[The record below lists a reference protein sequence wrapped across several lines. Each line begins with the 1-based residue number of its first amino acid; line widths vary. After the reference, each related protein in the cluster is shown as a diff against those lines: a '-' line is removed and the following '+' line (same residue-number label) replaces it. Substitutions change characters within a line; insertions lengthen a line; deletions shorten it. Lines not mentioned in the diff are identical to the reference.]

1 MSDQT
6 ILNGKMLLLQQKLR
20 DLGRILIAYSGGVDS
35 TFLLKAAVDTLGREN
50 VLAVIST
57 GPVLPR
63 AELELARQ
71 LARQIGADLL
81 EIETTEMDSPNFRAN
96 PVDRCFH
103 CKSILFEHLE
113 PIAARHNMR
122 AILTGLNADDLSDYR
137 PGIKAARKFGV
148 QEPMAAA
155 GLTKAEI
162 RLLSKRCG
170 LPTADKPASPCLAS
184 RIPYGEPV
192 TPEKLRQIEEG
203 ETFLRSLGLR
213 DCRVR
218 HHGNLARLE
227 VPCERIAEFAQ
238 PNVRA
243 GIVQRFKEIGF
254 TFVSLDLQGFR
265 SGGLNEVLSVRGRDQ
280 AKESRGQ
287 PATAGPGDPS
297 APPAVLPRERT
308 QGASG

>member
-1 MSDQT
+1 MADET
-6 ILNGKMLLLQQKLR
+6 ILDGKMLLLQQKLR
-20 DLGRILIAYSGGVDS
+20 ELGRILIAYSGGVDS
-35 TFLLKAAVDTLGREN
+35 TFLLKAAVDTLGRQN

-81 EIETTEMDSPNFRAN
+81 EVETSEMDNPKFLAN

-113 PIAARHNMR
+113 PIAAQHNMR
-122 AILTGLNADDLSDYR
+122 AILTGLNADDLGDYR
-137 PGIKAARKFGV
+137 PGIQAARKHGV

-162 RLLSKRCG
+162 RTLSRRHG

-192 TPEKLRQIEEG
+192 TPEKLRQIEQG

-227 VPCERIAEFAQ
+227 IPSERIAEFAQ
-238 PNVRA
+238 PDVREKL
-243 GIVQRFKEIGF
+243 VKRFKELGF
-254 TFVSLDLQGFR
+254 TFIAMDLQGFR
-265 SGGLNEVLSVRGRDQ
+265 SGGLNEVLKSG
-280 AKESRGQ
+280 GQ
-287 PATAGPGDPS
+287 
-297 APPAVLPRERT
+297 LPV
-308 QGASG
+308 A

>member
-1 MSDQT
+1 MTDGT
-6 ILNGKMLLLQQKLR
+6 ILDGKMLVLQQKLR
-20 DLGRILIAYSGGVDS
+20 ELGRILIAYSGGVDS
-35 TFLLKAAVDTLGREN
+35 TFLLKAAVETLGREN

-63 AELELARQ
+63 AELDLARQ

-81 EIETTEMDSPNFRAN
+81 EVETTEMDNPKFRAN

-113 PIAARHNMR
+113 PIAARYGMR
-122 AILTGLNADDLSDYR
+122 AILTGLNADDLGDYR
-137 PGIKAARKFGV
+137 PGIQAARKHGV

-155 GLTKAEI
+155 GLSKAEI
-162 RLLSKRCG
+162 RVLSKRYG

-192 TPEKLRQIEEG
+192 TAEKLQQIEQG
-203 ETFLRSLGLR
+203 ELFLRGLGLL

-227 VPCERIAEFAQ
+227 IPCERIAEFAQ
-238 PNVRA
+238 PEVREK
-243 GIVQRFKEIGF
+243 IVARMKEIGF
-254 TFVSLDLQGFR
+254 TFVAMDLQGFR
-265 SGGLNEVLSVRGRDQ
+265 SGGLNEVLNSVRGT
-280 AKESRGQ
+280 GN
-287 PATAGPGDPS
+287 G
-297 APPAVLPRERT
+297 
-308 QGASG
+308 

>member
-1 MSDQT
+1 MTDDT
-6 ILNGKMLLLQQKLR
+6 ILNGKLLLLQQKLR
-20 DLGRILIAYSGGVDS
+20 ELGRILIAYSGGVDS
-35 TFLLKAAVDTLGREN
+35 TFLLKAAVDTLGRQN

-71 LARQIGADLL
+71 LAQQIGADLL
-81 EIETTEMDSPNFRAN
+81 EVETSEMDNPKFRAN

-113 PIAARHNMR
+113 PIAAQHGLC
-122 AILTGLNADDLSDYR
+122 AILTGLNADDLGDYR
-137 PGIKAARKFGV
+137 PGIQAARKFGV
-148 QEPMAAA
+148 VEPMAAA

-162 RLLSKRCG
+162 RLLSKRYG

-192 TPEKLRQIEEG
+192 TEEKLKQIEQG
-203 ETFLRSLGLR
+203 ESFLKGLGLR

-227 VPCERIAEFAQ
+227 IPAAQIVEFAQ
-238 PNVRA
+238 PETREK
-243 GIVQRFKEIGF
+243 IVKRFKELGF
-254 TFVSLDLQGFR
+254 TFIAMDLQGFR
-265 SGGLNEVLSVRGRDQ
+265 SGGLNEVLGG
-280 AKESRGQ
+280 KK
-287 PATAGPGDPS
+287 
-297 APPAVLPRERT
+297 
-308 QGASG
+308 

>member
-1 MSDQT
+1 MLDEA

-20 DLGRILIAYSGGVDS
+20 ELGRILIAYSGGVDS

-71 LARQIGADLL
+71 LARQIGADLM
-81 EIETTEMDSPNFRAN
+81 EIETTEMEDPNFRAN
-96 PVDRCFH
+96 PINRCFH

-113 PIAARHNMR
+113 PIAAKHNMR
-122 AILTGLNADDLSDYR
+122 AILTGLNADDLGDYR
-137 PGIKAARKFGV
+137 PGIQAARKYGV

-162 RLLSKRCG
+162 RVLSAKYG

-192 TPEKLRQIEEG
+192 TAEKLRQVEQG
-203 ETFLRSLGLR
+203 EAFLRDLGLR

-227 VPCERIAEFAQ
+227 IPCERIAEFAQ
-238 PNVRA
+238 PEMRA
-243 GIVQRFKEIGF
+243 KLVAKMKEIGF
-254 TFVSLDLQGFR
+254 TFVAMDLQGFR
-265 SGGLNEVLSVRGRDQ
+265 SGGLNEVLNNARGT
-280 AKESRGQ
+280 
-287 PATAGPGDPS
+287 ATAG
-297 APPAVLPRERT
+297 
-308 QGASG
+308 